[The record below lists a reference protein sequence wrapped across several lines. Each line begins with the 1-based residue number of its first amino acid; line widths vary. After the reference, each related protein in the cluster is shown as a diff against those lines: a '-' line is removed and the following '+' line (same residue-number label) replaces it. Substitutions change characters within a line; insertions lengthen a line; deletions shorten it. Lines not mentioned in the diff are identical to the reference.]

1 MRFGLGAGSSLAGG
15 VFAAIG
21 ASLCCVV
28 PLVLVTIGVGGVW
41 VSSLTALEPLR
52 PVFIV
57 ATAVLF
63 VLAYRRLYL
72 APAACEPGQVCAVPA
87 IQRRQRML
95 FWVLALLA
103 MVLIAFPWFAATL
116 L

>member
-15 VFAAIG
+15 VLAAIG

-57 ATAVLF
+57 AAAVLF
-63 VLAYRRLYL
+63 GLAYRRLYL
-72 APAACEPGQVCAVPA
+72 APASCEPGQVCADPA
-87 IQRRQRML
+87 IQRRQRIL
-95 FWVLALLA
+95 FWVMALLA
-103 MVLIAFPWFAATL
+103 MALVAFPWFAATL